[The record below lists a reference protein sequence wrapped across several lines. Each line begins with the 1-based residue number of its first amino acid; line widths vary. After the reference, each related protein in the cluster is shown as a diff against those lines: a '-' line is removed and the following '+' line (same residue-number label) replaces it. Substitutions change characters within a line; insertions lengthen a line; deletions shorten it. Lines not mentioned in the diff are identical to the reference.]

1 MTLISEVNLDILEIY
16 LHTKNEV
23 YKSRPSKVRDGTGQ
37 TDRDTE
43 DAIERITTTH
53 LQW

>member
-1 MTLISEVNLDILEIY
+1 MALISEVKLDI

-23 YKSRPSKVRDGTGQ
+23 SKSRPSKVRDGTGQ